1 MRASVGRDSQ
11 GRPTKW
17 RGVNLGGW
25 LVLEKWIT
33 PSLYAGVQAEDEY
46 TLCQTLGK
54 AKASERL
61 KRHRETWI
69 TAE

>member
-1 MRASVGRDSQ
+1 MTSKPA
-11 GRPTKW
+11 TKW

-25 LVLEKWIT
+25 LALEKWIT

-54 AKASERL
+54 AKAAERL
-61 KRHRETWI
+61 K
-69 TAE
+69 TASRDVDHGR